1 MLISEPKGEDHN
13 KNSHETAISS
23 AANLSGVKEDRCQ
36 FTFSD
41 GRRCRNRHA
50 HRFAFTIPL
59 EQNGKVAATIFQT
72 KASQAPGSKPS
83 AATSPP
89 PPTSTAPSSQV
100 FLLMA
105 QGRVAQKQAV
115 AFGYLAQLL
124 LQTVPGIRS
133 EYVSV
138 HGYRA
143 WEAKLKENLTI
154 PSGSP
159 SPAAKVYP
167 QDELS
172 PLKEVSLTPDT
183 NEAPDP
189 SPEGGGEEQE
199 RSRDTNEQPINGVVE
214 REKGVPITPFLP
226 HEKVPAPDYGDIFR
240 RSRDMMAGKYDT
252 TPEGR
257 REANTLALELE
268 LMNPAPAKPP
278 RDFFGRTVALV
289 RRLRAHQSK
298 KSGAASPPSTP
309 PPPTTAPVPSF
320 ATFAPPPPSV
330 AASEAAAKAVIPAAS
345 ASPMP
350 SDAIARED
358 NFIAPP
364 CPEPQRASRRPTE
377 KGYEQPSDQYP
388 KTCRK
393 QEMPVPGTI
402 RARTEHTTDWYVPAS
417 WSRRQPDPFPSRKE
431 KLRRSL
437 RAASD
442 RRLQHQMQNRAFWR

>member
-1 MLISEPKGEDHN
+1 MYTVVVTSHMTTAEKLFHSLFSPPRPISEPKDEDHH

-50 HRFAFTIPL
+50 QFCVHHSSRTERESRRNDFPDEGLAGPGL
-59 EQNGKVAATIFQT
+59 EALCGDLTTATNINR
-72 KASQAPGSKPS
+72 ALSH
-83 AATSPP
+83 
-89 PPTSTAPSSQV
+89 V

-105 QGRVAQKQAV
+105 QGRIPQKQAV
-115 AFGYLAQLL
+115 AFGYITQLM

-214 REKGVPITPFLP
+214 QEKGVPITPFLP
-226 HEKVPAPDYGDIFR
+226 REKVPAPDYGDLFR

-257 REANTLALELE
+257 REANALALELE

-289 RRLRAHQSK
+289 RRLRA
-298 KSGAASPPSTP
+298 
-309 PPPTTAPVPSF
+309 PPTQRNPERLQ
-320 ATFAPPPPSV
+320 
-330 AASEAAAKAVIPAAS
+330 AS
-345 ASPMP
+345 
-350 SDAIARED
+350 
-358 NFIAPP
+358 
-364 CPEPQRASRRPTE
+364 
-377 KGYEQPSDQYP
+377 
-388 KTCRK
+388 
-393 QEMPVPGTI
+393 I
-402 RARTEHTTDWYVPAS
+402 RLP
-417 WSRRQPDPFPSRKE
+417 RRQQLRPS
-431 KLRRSL
+431 RRSL
-437 RAASD
+437 RLH
-442 RRLQHQMQNRAFWR
+442 RQHLPSLPLRPPPKPSSLPPALHRCPPTPLRVKTIL